1 MRQSTFPCILL
12 FLMLCCTSGKYLSG
26 NIKNGQSWVFVS
38 EFSFVDDQGKLEYKV
53 EYSVTGECCPSLAYY
68 SHDSYKTVSTNNDM
82 DCQSKLSR
90 AQGIVKFQSTPTN
103 DSSNISGNYS
113 SQCFHIIDKNLRKC
127 SGILRVYS
135 PDQWWFFALSH
146 CNSSQGLDISYE
158 FTFTN
163 SDNWEEHLS
172 GEEMHGVENLAVSFG
187 SILVLFGIGLLF
199 ARRLLQ
205 LDKLHKAFKV
215 FMASLSCEV
224 IAQLL
229 ICIYYIP
236 YVRGGIQIPYLTN
249 AAELL
254 HLTSQVTFILLL
266 ILLAHGWT
274 MTKARISRDL
284 AKFCS
289 LLAFTYG
296 CLFAYKQ
303 AFSDHLIAHFFL
315 EGLADKGYQ
324 FLRIIAWVCFT
335 FGLYL
340 SFRNHSDKKIFYLY
354 FGALCSVWFLFEP
367 LSTLA
372 FSFLLSGPSS
382 MKIMRLFRSTWLDIL
397 GFGGILRLMLPS
409 MVDVVFPHRVPVN
422 EVDTVQVQDWNNF
435 QRTEHL
441 NYHF

>member
-1 MRQSTFPCILL
+1 M
-12 FLMLCCTSGKYLSG
+12 
-26 NIKNGQSWVFVS
+26 FVS

-103 DSSNISGNYS
+103 G
-113 SQCFHIIDKNLRKC
+113 KNLQKC

-205 LDKLHKAFKV
+205 VGKLHKAFKV

-254 HLTSQVTFILLL
+254 HLTS
-266 ILLAHGWT
+266 
-274 MTKARISRDL
+274 
-284 AKFCS
+284 
-289 LLAFTYG
+289 
-296 CLFAYKQ
+296 
-303 AFSDHLIAHFFL
+303 HFYSATNFV
-315 EGLADKGYQ
+315 GT
-324 FLRIIAWVCFT
+324 WVDDDQ
-335 FGLYL
+335 
-340 SFRNHSDKKIFYLY
+340 SPHQQ
-354 FGALCSVWFLFEP
+354 
-367 LSTLA
+367 
-372 FSFLLSGPSS
+372 
-382 MKIMRLFRSTWLDIL
+382 RSC
-397 GFGGILRLMLPS
+397 
-409 MVDVVFPHRVPVN
+409 
-422 EVDTVQVQDWNNF
+422 
-435 QRTEHL
+435 
-441 NYHF
+441 